1 MRATILFFGL
11 IAIFLSP
18 LVSIADQEP
27 EEIVIRRDLQMGGY
41 YEHGKLVKSFPIMF
55 GDDYGPL
62 ATPDGVYRVR
72 EKIIDYH
79 SRKYDAPMPF
89 SLFFTPA
96 RNAIHSR
103 GPQFRMPAL
112 AIRRCCRT
120 HGCITVDHD
129 IAAWLYKRVPK
140 STRITIRGDRQ
151 K

>member
-1 MRATILFFGL
+1 MRATMVFFVVIAILF
-11 IAIFLSP
+11 SP
-18 LVSIADQEP
+18 LASIAGP
-27 EEIVIRRDLQMGGY
+27 EKQEIVIRRDLQMGGY

-89 SLFFTPA
+89 SLFFTAA

-103 GPQFRMPAL
+103 GPQFKMPAWE
-112 AIRRCCRT
+112 IRRCCRT
-120 HGCITVDHD
+120 HGCITVDHE
-129 IAAWLYKRVPK
+129 IAGWLYEYVPVGTK
-140 STRITIRGDRQ
+140 ITIRGNRKD
-151 K
+151 